1 MLGCCG
7 ANLMMT
13 PEHPLQLC
21 GTSLGPERA
30 VPCAVLLC
38 LLGCQVAR
46 AGRSGGL
53 GDRHTTKTSSE
64 LLMLL
69 CLLLFLWWHH
79 ADPFKLALTVKLFL
93 SFL

>member
-38 LLGCQVAR
+38 LFAGLSGCQGRQIRWAR
-46 AGRSGGL
+46 GPTHYK
-53 GDRHTTKTSSE
+53 D
-64 LLMLL
+64 
-69 CLLLFLWWHH
+69 FI
-79 ADPFKLALTVKLFL
+79 
-93 SFL
+93 